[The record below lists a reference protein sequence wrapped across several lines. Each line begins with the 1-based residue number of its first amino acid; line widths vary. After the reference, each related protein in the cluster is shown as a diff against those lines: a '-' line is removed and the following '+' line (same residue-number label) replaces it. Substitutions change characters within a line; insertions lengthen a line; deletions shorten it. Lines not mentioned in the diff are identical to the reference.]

1 MEPLGEYLKEIRES
15 KKLSIE
21 KVIEDTHILK
31 KFIIGIETDDF
42 SIFPGEAYL
51 VGFLRTYCQYL
62 GIDGNE
68 VVRRYERIK
77 LSETPS
83 PIEQLIP
90 KPGFDYSKII
100 FGSVLGVTFV
110 LLLVGMYF
118 IYATIRDSTSSK
130 MSEGV
135 MPRPSK
141 EITQN
146 KNIKEETQKKR
157 LETELVD
164 FKLNDKISY
173 LKTIV
178 K

>member
-1 MEPLGEYLKEIRES
+1 M
-15 KKLSIE
+15 
-21 KVIEDTHILK
+21 
-31 KFIIGIETDDF
+31 
-42 SIFPGEAYL
+42 
-51 VGFLRTYCQYL
+51 
-62 GIDGNE
+62 
-68 VVRRYERIK
+68 
-77 LSETPS
+77 
-83 PIEQLIP
+83 
-90 KPGFDYSKII
+90 
-100 FGSVLGVTFV
+100 TFV

-157 LETELVD
+157 LETELVGD

-173 LKTIV
+173 LKRS
-178 K
+178 